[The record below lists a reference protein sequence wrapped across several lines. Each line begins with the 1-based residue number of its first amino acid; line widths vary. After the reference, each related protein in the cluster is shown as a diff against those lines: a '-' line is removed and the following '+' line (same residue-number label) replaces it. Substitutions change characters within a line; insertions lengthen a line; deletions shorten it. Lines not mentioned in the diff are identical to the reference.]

1 MAAFAS
7 GLICAHASLVFGAS
21 VLLRAEHGSRVI
33 YGVLAAASLSLGLWT
48 LVRSHG
54 GACCNH
60 VEQRVRA
67 PLGGTFLSGAALGFV
82 VSPCCTPMIAAMA
95 ALSAASGGG
104 ALMATFAAFALG
116 QVVPLA
122 VIAAGYD
129 RAARAVQRFGARGS
143 VAVVN
148 GALLVAVG
156 GYYGLLA

>member
-1 MAAFAS
+1 MHMLSPGTAFILSLFGSFGPCVAPRYLAIVGLGARWEGPSRWLAMAAFAS

-67 PLGGTFLSGAALGFV
+67 RDPEHEDAPALEREAGLLHDEARV
-82 VSPCCTPMIAAMA
+82 AIDDD
-95 ALSAASGGG
+95 GG
-104 ALMATFAAFALG
+104 AVVEPEPRLG
-116 QVVPLA
+116 SSFRHA
-122 VIAAGYD
+122 V
-129 RAARAVQRFGARGS
+129 RR
-143 VAVVN
+143 
-148 GALLVAVG
+148 
-156 GYYGLLA
+156 

>member
-1 MAAFAS
+1 
-7 GLICAHASLVFGAS
+7 
-21 VLLRAEHGSRVI
+21 
-33 YGVLAAASLSLGLWT
+33 
-48 LVRSHG
+48 
-54 GACCNH
+54 
-60 VEQRVRA
+60 
-67 PLGGTFLSGAALGFV
+67 
-82 VSPCCTPMIAAMA
+82 MIAAMA

-129 RAARAVQRFGARGS
+129 RAARALQRFGARGS